1 MIQGVGAS
9 NNRWQV
15 CVVNFGS
22 VYSISNII
30 PSAKASVKEKSSD
43 TALRISPPI
52 QWGSISYDN
61 WISTTISIVCPNI
74 YHGNGFLCMV
84 FMSHQSLN
92 HASLRL

>member
-30 PSAKASVKEKSSD
+30 PSAKASVKEKSND

-52 QWGSISYDN
+52 Q
-61 WISTTISIVCPNI
+61 
-74 YHGNGFLCMV
+74 
-84 FMSHQSLN
+84 
-92 HASLRL
+92 